1 MHGIFAF
8 MRAFEPSEM
17 IKYNLLR
24 LEIHNNFNHLDKL
37 LLDVK
42 CYKFVDI
49 CTHATKNQRI
59 LKYS

>member
-1 MHGIFAF
+1 

-17 IKYNLLR
+17 VKYNLLR
-24 LEIHNNFNHLDKL
+24 LQIHNNFNHLDKL

-49 CTHATKNQRI
+49 STHATKINAFSKLLTVI
-59 LKYS
+59 YD